1 MLNFGICASI
11 VSALLAGNIPAST
24 APVVWSDDCIRV
36 SHAAEIVSSDR
47 GLMYIQTEDGNIWG
61 GCMLSYLTLTA
72 RITSRMTAFYS
83 LSLWTDGRDLQ
94 CLTGLIWLTDSL

>member
-61 GCMLSYLTLTA
+61 VYGALDA
-72 RITSRMTAFYS
+72 SRLYAVVFDTNG
-83 LSLWTDGRDLQ
+83 TDNIEDDRVLLAVAMD
-94 CLTGLIWLTDSL
+94 